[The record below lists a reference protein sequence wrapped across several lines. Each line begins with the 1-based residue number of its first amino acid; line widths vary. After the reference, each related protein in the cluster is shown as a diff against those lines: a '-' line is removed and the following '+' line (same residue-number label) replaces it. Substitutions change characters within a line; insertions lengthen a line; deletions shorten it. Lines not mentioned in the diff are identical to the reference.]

1 MRAAVRFVLVCVLI
15 VGVVAAIG
23 LAIAALADTAAR
35 DAVAWTLWIVGG
47 LVVFVTASSGSPA
60 EMMTGTRVVVGGR
73 FTESPPLPQ
82 SPLQYALVGLAC
94 IGVGT
99 LVFMLG

>member
-1 MRAAVRFVLVCVLI
+1 
-15 VGVVAAIG
+15 
-23 LAIAALADTAAR
+23 
-35 DAVAWTLWIVGG
+35 
-47 LVVFVTASSGSPA
+47 
-60 EMMTGTRVVVGGR
+60 MMTGTRVVVGGR